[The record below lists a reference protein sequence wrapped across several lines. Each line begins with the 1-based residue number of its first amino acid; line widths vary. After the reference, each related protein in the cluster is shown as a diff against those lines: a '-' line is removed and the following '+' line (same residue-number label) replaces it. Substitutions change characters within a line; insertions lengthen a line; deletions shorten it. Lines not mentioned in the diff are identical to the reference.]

1 MNEAPEPRPGP
12 AVTPSA
18 QVSIVVIAYNDAALV
33 GEAVRSALAQGDAV
47 TEVIA
52 VDDASTDRT
61 GRVLDDLAREHRRL
75 RVIHR
80 EDNSG
85 GCGTPRND
93 GIRAATGRFVM
104 FLDSDDVLPGGAV
117 DALLD
122 AALRHGT
129 PVTAGLCVRREL
141 PGPREVP
148 WQPDLY
154 REPALYEPVAGHP
167 ELVGDTLCVNK
178 LYDRAF
184 LLDHEVFFPDGRFT
198 YEDFVFTSRVLAAA
212 PRIAVVPDQVY
223 IWHVRRSA
231 AKQSI
236 SLDRKDVANWESR
249 IEAHRTSV
257 RILADAGHKG
267 LAHAART
274 KFLDHDLRM
283 YVRELHTRG
292 VEHRREWWRLTR
304 AYLAGFEESE
314 LLAARAPARWLARV
328 LLASEAPVDSE
339 RITQLA
345 ARPGR
350 LLPPYVRSGER
361 PVWSPALPAAELDGL
376 DTLPAGQL
384 PVAIDAEPVLGTR
397 SLLRLRLHELY
408 GRVGAAGPV
417 GIDVELCRRADGR
430 RGPVHTAALT
440 ADPAGDGW
448 TAETSLD
455 LGALVTLGKRGS
467 GTLDPWD
474 LTARVHCEDGSV
486 LHGALRATGP
496 GLRRHALP
504 SARHGLLLAQ
514 PYATTGGALALRMA
528 SGLRTAWKIAAR
540 KLRRVGTRG
549 R

>member
-1 MNEAPEPRPGP
+1 MDVVTVKEADEPRPVP

-18 QVSIVVIAYNDAALV
+18 QVSVIVIAYNDAALV

-47 TEVIA
+47 AEVIA

-61 GRVLDDLAREHRRL
+61 GPVLDDLAREHGRL

-80 EDNSG
+80 ADNSG

-93 GIRAATGRFVM
+93 GLRAATGRFVM
-104 FLDSDDVLPGGAV
+104 FLDSDDILPDGAV
-117 DALLD
+117 DALLG

-154 REPALYEPVAGHP
+154 REAAVHTPLAAHP

-184 LLDHEVFFPDGRFT
+184 LLDHGILFPDGRFT

-212 PRIAVVPDQVY
+212 PSLAVVPDQVY
-223 IWHVRRSA
+223 VWHVRRSA

-236 SLDRKDVANWESR
+236 SLDRRDVANWEAR

-257 RILADAGHKG
+257 RILADAGHKR

-283 YVRELHTRG
+283 YVRELHTRSADY
-292 VEHRREWWRLTR
+292 RQEWWRLTR

-314 LLAARAPARWLARV
+314 LLAATAPARWLARV
-328 LLASEAPVDSE
+328 LLASEAPVDPD
-339 RITQLA
+339 RLTQLA

-350 LLPPYVRSGER
+350 LLPPYVRDGGR
-361 PVWSPALPAAELDGL
+361 PVWSRELPGVELDGLDALPAAEL
-376 DTLPAGQL
+376 
-384 PVAIDAEPVLGTR
+384 PVTIDAEPVLGTR
-397 SLLRLRLHELY
+397 CVLRLRVHDLY
-408 GRVGAAGPV
+408 GRVKAAGPTA
-417 GIDVELCRRADGR
+417 IEVELRRRADGR
-430 RGPVHTAALT
+430 PGPVHTATLT
-440 ADPAGDGW
+440 PGPSGTVW
-448 TAETSLD
+448 TAETALD
-455 LGALVTLGKRGS
+455 LGALLGRGDKDAA
-467 GTLDPWD
+467 TPVPWD
-474 LTARVHCEDGSV
+474 LTARVRCADGSV
-486 LHGALRATGP
+486 LEGGLRAVGS

-504 SARHGLLLAQ
+504 SGRHGVLLVQ
-514 PYATTGGALALRMA
+514 PYATTGGALALRLA
-528 SGLRTAWKIAAR
+528 SGVRAAWHIAAR
-540 KLRRVGTRG
+540 KLG